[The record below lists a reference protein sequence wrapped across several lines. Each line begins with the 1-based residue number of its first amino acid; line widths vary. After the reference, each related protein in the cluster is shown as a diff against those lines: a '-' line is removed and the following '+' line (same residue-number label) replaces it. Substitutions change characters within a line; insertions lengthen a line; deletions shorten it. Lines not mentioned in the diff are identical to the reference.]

1 MTATLFF
8 VTNIVVLYDTYN
20 REPQKWFCVIIQ
32 ISRISKSGVFKGGIP
47 PSGLSPL
54 ALYADYPFIIRS
66 YAIYKRQGKAPDGH
80 TRKGRQLG
88 ATYTKESTEFLLW
101 APAATYVKVNIYAT
115 GDDNDSNARDI
126 GTYALE
132 KMLVNGEWNGLWII
146 TLVSDWGGLYYDY
159 TITTTDVTH
168 IGSDRTTKYKIQ
180 DPYSVAVSKDGKR
193 SYITDTS
200 SVSPEGWVSDRHV
213 YVDSTK
219 ANTVYKISVKDF
231 SSDTASGMTAGGK
244 YSAFTEKGAK
254 VNSAGELVSGIDYLK
269 ELGVTTVQLAPFADF
284 DGDSEYEIL
293 NYNVPEASYA
303 SNPSDSKTVIKECK
317 EMIQALHSAGFSVV
331 MEMPYTHASEE
342 NPLEKSVPRFYYRL
356 NTDGTRYTTNT
367 GYDNELATER
377 KMYRSYMV
385 NSMKYWAEEYHVDGF
400 SLDLIDCVN
409 VKYKGSSHVYK
420 WLDEIKTS
428 LAKEDANLVIWGD
441 NYTKEERQSKT
452 SLYDEIIGSTGG
464 TYGERNEK
472 AVKIYKQKAAMKYAK
487 PGTLFMDGGEEMCNS
502 VEGRTLADS
511 SYVEWKDSAE
521 YADVVSYYRGLMEI
535 RKAFSPL
542 AKSQTIKNSEAYV
555 LAGTKDD
562 EWNTMAVLNNES
574 DVSKEITIPVQGRAA
589 TDWVV
594 IANGESAGV
603 VSLGEVAGS
612 VITVPAYTTM
622 ILVDKESF
630 DDVAVTSSK
639 GKVIVNYVIKD
650 SDQKLRESITLQ
662 GTSGTNYAVPDIKIP
677 SGYTFLSKTGDE
689 KGVYTSETQT
699 VTYYYNAINPDTVVN
714 GIKNNGVYCE
724 KAQFKVTSSDYTQVM
739 AGNKTL
745 TPDADGIYTVSAA
758 DGTQTITLTD
768 NEGYS
773 IYLSVTVNA
782 NHTMDN
788 TDCTKESICSVC
800 GKIFLAQA
808 NHKFSDTWTK
818 DDTYHWKVCEND
830 GCTVTTTKTKHSGTD
845 DGDCTTPVICECG
858 EIVTAAKS
866 EHIYGEWKSNG
877 NGTHTHKCT
886 TAGCTIEE
894 TESCVGGAATCK
906 KRAVCT
912 ECNAEYGTLN
922 PANHSGNQVWVQTE
936 KAHQKKYDCCGA
948 EVTNIEDH
956 IWDNGHCT
964 VCGYDCIHKGGEA
977 TCTQKAVCDTC
988 HSEYGEINADNH
1000 TGTETWTQTA
1010 TIHEKRYDCCG
1021 KVTIEQENHKW
1032 KDGACET
1039 CGYVCVHSG
1048 GEATCTKGAVCET
1061 CGKEYTDKDMAN
1073 HSGKLVWVQTEK
1085 THQKKYDCCGAE
1097 VTNIEDH
1104 IWDNGHCT
1112 VCGYDCIH
1120 KGGEATCT
1128 QKAVCDTCHSEY
1140 GEINADN
1147 HTGTEKWTQTAT
1159 THEKKYDCC
1168 GKVTIAQENH
1178 NWKDGAC
1185 ETCGYV
1191 CVHSGGEATCTKGAV
1206 CETCGKEY
1214 TDKDMANHSGKLV
1227 WVQTEKTH
1235 KQAYDCCDKE
1245 VSTSEAHGWKNGVC
1259 TVCDYQC
1266 KHAGGSATCVKKA
1279 VCTICSEEYGTYNM
1293 SMHEGLQSVAAKAAT
1308 RTDEGNIE
1316 YWYCKDCDR
1325 YYIRQD
1331 GLVEIEK
1338 SQTVVAKITD
1348 TTSLA
1353 DTCKDDNTETVK
1365 EQAPDTG
1372 DNKHVFVWLLMFVI
1386 GGAAAGLTVKGKKPE
1401 N

>member
-1 MTATLFF
+1 MKYLNLKKITA
-8 VTNIVVLYDTYN
+8 VVLSIGMVFSSSAVTGFAADNSKKIATIPSSYINKVAEDIDNKYFYDGTYVDD
-20 REPQKWFCVIIQ
+20 W
-32 ISRISKSGVFKGGIP
+32 
-47 PSGLSPL
+47 
-54 ALYADYPFIIRS
+54 
-66 YAIYKRQGKAPDGH
+66 GH

-126 GTYALE
+126 GSYPLE

-146 TLVSDWGGLYYDY
+146 TLLGDWGGLYYDY
-159 TITTTDVTH
+159 TITTTDITH

-200 SVSPEGWVSDRHV
+200 SVSPEGWDSDRHV

-441 NYTKEERQSKT
+441 NYTKEERQNKT
-452 SLYDEIIGSTGG
+452 SSYDEIIGSTGG

-555 LAGTKDD
+555 LTGTKDG

-630 DDVAVTSSK
+630 DDVAVTSGK

-650 SDQKLRESITLQ
+650 SEQKLRESITLQ
-662 GTSGTNYAVPDIKIP
+662 GTSGTNYAVPENIKIP

-699 VTYYYNAINPDTVVN
+699 VTYYYNAINPDTVVD

-745 TPDADGIYTVSAA
+745 TPDADGIYTLSAA

-782 NHTMDN
+782 NHTIDN
-788 TDCTKESICSVC
+788 SDCTKESICSVC

-886 TAGCTIEE
+886 TAGCTIE
-894 TESCVGGAATCK
+894 SCVGGAATCK

-912 ECNAEYGTLN
+912 DCNAEYGTLN
-922 PANHSGNQVWVQTE
+922 PANHSGNQ
-936 KAHQKKYDCCGA
+936 
-948 EVTNIEDH
+948 
-956 IWDNGHCT
+956 
-964 VCGYDCIHKGGEA
+964 
-977 TCTQKAVCDTC
+977 
-988 HSEYGEINADNH
+988 
-1000 TGTETWTQTA
+1000 
-1010 TIHEKRYDCCG
+1010 
-1021 KVTIEQENHKW
+1021 
-1032 KDGACET
+1032 
-1039 CGYVCVHSG
+1039 
-1048 GEATCTKGAVCET
+1048 
-1061 CGKEYTDKDMAN
+1061 
-1073 HSGKLVWVQTEK
+1073 VWVQTEK

-1140 GEINADN
+1140 GEINVDN

-1206 CETCGKEY
+1206 CETCGREY
-1214 TDKDMANHSGKLV
+1214 TDKDMANHSGKVV

-1293 SMHEGLQSVAAKAAT
+1293 SIHEGLKSVAAKAAT

-1325 YYIRQD
+1325 YYIKQD

-1348 TTSLA
+1348 TTSSD
-1353 DTCKDDNTETVK
+1353 DTGKGGKTETVK
-1365 EQAPDTG
+1365 EQTPDTG
-1372 DNKHVFVWLLMFVI
+1372 DNKRVFAWLLMFII
-1386 GGAAAGLTVKGKKPE
+1386 GGAAAGLTIKGKKTE

>member
-1 MTATLFF
+1 MKYLNLKKITA
-8 VTNIVVLYDTYN
+8 VVLSIGMVFSSSAVTGFAADNSKKIATIPNSYINKVAEDIDNKYFYDGTYVDD
-20 REPQKWFCVIIQ
+20 W
-32 ISRISKSGVFKGGIP
+32 
-47 PSGLSPL
+47 
-54 ALYADYPFIIRS
+54 
-66 YAIYKRQGKAPDGH
+66 GH

-101 APAATYVKVNIYAT
+101 APAATYVTVNIYAT

-441 NYTKEERQSKT
+441 NYTKEERQNKT
-452 SLYDEIIGSTGG
+452 SSYDEIIGSTGG

-555 LAGTKDD
+555 LTGTKDD

-677 SGYTFLSKTGDE
+677 SGYNFLSKTGDE

-782 NHTMDN
+782 NHTIDN
-788 TDCTKESICSVC
+788 SDCTKESICSVC

-830 GCTVTTTKTKHSGTD
+830 GCMVTTTKTKHSGTD

-912 ECNAEYGTLN
+912 DCNAEYGTLN
-922 PANHSGNQVWVQTE
+922 PANHSGNQ
-936 KAHQKKYDCCGA
+936 
-948 EVTNIEDH
+948 
-956 IWDNGHCT
+956 
-964 VCGYDCIHKGGEA
+964 
-977 TCTQKAVCDTC
+977 
-988 HSEYGEINADNH
+988 
-1000 TGTETWTQTA
+1000 
-1010 TIHEKRYDCCG
+1010 
-1021 KVTIEQENHKW
+1021 
-1032 KDGACET
+1032 
-1039 CGYVCVHSG
+1039 
-1048 GEATCTKGAVCET
+1048 
-1061 CGKEYTDKDMAN
+1061 
-1073 HSGKLVWVQTEK
+1073 VWVQTEK

-1104 IWDNGHCT
+1104 IWDDGHCT

-1128 QKAVCDTCHSEY
+1128 QKAVCDTCNSEY

-1214 TDKDMANHSGKLV
+1214 TDKDMANHSGKVV

-1293 SMHEGLQSVAAKAAT
+1293 SIHEGLKSVAAKAAT

-1325 YYIRQD
+1325 YYIKQD

-1348 TTSLA
+1348 TTSSD
-1353 DTCKDDNTETVK
+1353 DTGKGGKTETVK
-1365 EQAPDTG
+1365 EQTPDTG
-1372 DNKHVFVWLLMFVI
+1372 DNKRVFAWLLMFII
-1386 GGAAAGLTVKGKKPE
+1386 GGAAAGLTIKGKKTE

>member
-1 MTATLFF
+1 
-8 VTNIVVLYDTYN
+8 
-20 REPQKWFCVIIQ
+20 
-32 ISRISKSGVFKGGIP
+32 
-47 PSGLSPL
+47 
-54 ALYADYPFIIRS
+54 
-66 YAIYKRQGKAPDGH
+66 
-80 TRKGRQLG
+80 
-88 ATYTKESTEFLLW
+88 
-101 APAATYVKVNIYAT
+101 
-115 GDDNDSNARDI
+115 
-126 GTYALE
+126 
-132 KMLVNGEWNGLWII
+132 ML
-146 TLVSDWGGLYYDY
+146 T
-159 TITTTDVTH
+159 
-168 IGSDRTTKYKIQ
+168 
-180 DPYSVAVSKDGKR
+180 
-193 SYITDTS
+193 
-200 SVSPEGWVSDRHV
+200 
-213 YVDSTK
+213 
-219 ANTVYKISVKDF
+219 
-231 SSDTASGMTAGGK
+231 
-244 YSAFTEKGAK
+244 
-254 VNSAGELVSGIDYLK
+254 
-269 ELGVTTVQLAPFADF
+269 
-284 DGDSEYEIL
+284 
-293 NYNVPEASYA
+293 
-303 SNPSDSKTVIKECK
+303 
-317 EMIQALHSAGFSVV
+317 
-331 MEMPYTHASEE
+331 
-342 NPLEKSVPRFYYRL
+342 
-356 NTDGTRYTTNT
+356 
-367 GYDNELATER
+367 
-377 KMYRSYMV
+377 
-385 NSMKYWAEEYHVDGF
+385 
-400 SLDLIDCVN
+400 
-409 VKYKGSSHVYK
+409 
-420 WLDEIKTS
+420 
-428 LAKEDANLVIWGD
+428 
-441 NYTKEERQSKT
+441 
-452 SLYDEIIGSTGG
+452 
-464 TYGERNEK
+464 
-472 AVKIYKQKAAMKYAK
+472 
-487 PGTLFMDGGEEMCNS
+487 
-502 VEGRTLADS
+502 
-511 SYVEWKDSAE
+511 
-521 YADVVSYYRGLMEI
+521 
-535 RKAFSPL
+535 
-542 AKSQTIKNSEAYV
+542 
-555 LAGTKDD
+555 GTKDD

-630 DDVAVTSSK
+630 DDVAVTSGK

-677 SGYTFLSKTGDE
+677 SGYNFLSKTGDE

-699 VTYYYNAINPDTVVN
+699 VTYYYNAINPNTVVD

-745 TPDADGIYTVSAA
+745 TPDVDGIYTVSAA

-788 TDCTKESICSVC
+788 SDCTKESICSVC

-858 EIVTAAKS
+858 EIVTAAKA

-894 TESCVGGAATCK
+894 TESCVGGTATCK

-912 ECNAEYGTLN
+912 DCNAEYGTLN
-922 PANHSGNQVWVQTE
+922 PANHSGNQ
-936 KAHQKKYDCCGA
+936 
-948 EVTNIEDH
+948 
-956 IWDNGHCT
+956 
-964 VCGYDCIHKGGEA
+964 
-977 TCTQKAVCDTC
+977 
-988 HSEYGEINADNH
+988 
-1000 TGTETWTQTA
+1000 
-1010 TIHEKRYDCCG
+1010 
-1021 KVTIEQENHKW
+1021 
-1032 KDGACET
+1032 
-1039 CGYVCVHSG
+1039 
-1048 GEATCTKGAVCET
+1048 
-1061 CGKEYTDKDMAN
+1061 
-1073 HSGKLVWVQTEK
+1073 VWVQTEK

-1120 KGGEATCT
+1120 KGGKATCT
-1128 QKAVCDTCHSEY
+1128 QKAVCDTCHSKY

-1178 NWKDGAC
+1178 KWKDGAC
-1185 ETCGYV
+1185 EICGYV

-1206 CETCGKEY
+1206 CKTCGREY
-1214 TDKDMANHSGKLV
+1214 TDKDMANHSGKVV

-1245 VSTSEAHGWKNGVC
+1245 VSSSEAHGWKNGVC

-1293 SMHEGLQSVAAKAAT
+1293 SIHEGLKSVAAKAAT

-1325 YYIRQD
+1325 YYIKQD

-1348 TTSLA
+1348 TTSSD
-1353 DTCKDDNTETVK
+1353 DTGKGGKTETVK
-1365 EQAPDTG
+1365 EQTPDTG
-1372 DNKHVFVWLLMFVI
+1372 DNKRVFAWLLMFII
-1386 GGAAAGLTVKGKKPE
+1386 GGAAAGLTIKGKKTE

>member
-1 MTATLFF
+1 
-8 VTNIVVLYDTYN
+8 
-20 REPQKWFCVIIQ
+20 
-32 ISRISKSGVFKGGIP
+32 
-47 PSGLSPL
+47 
-54 ALYADYPFIIRS
+54 
-66 YAIYKRQGKAPDGH
+66 
-80 TRKGRQLG
+80 
-88 ATYTKESTEFLLW
+88 
-101 APAATYVKVNIYAT
+101 
-115 GDDNDSNARDI
+115 
-126 GTYALE
+126 
-132 KMLVNGEWNGLWII
+132 
-146 TLVSDWGGLYYDY
+146 
-159 TITTTDVTH
+159 
-168 IGSDRTTKYKIQ
+168 
-180 DPYSVAVSKDGKR
+180 
-193 SYITDTS
+193 
-200 SVSPEGWVSDRHV
+200 
-213 YVDSTK
+213 
-219 ANTVYKISVKDF
+219 
-231 SSDTASGMTAGGK
+231 
-244 YSAFTEKGAK
+244 
-254 VNSAGELVSGIDYLK
+254 
-269 ELGVTTVQLAPFADF
+269 
-284 DGDSEYEIL
+284 
-293 NYNVPEASYA
+293 
-303 SNPSDSKTVIKECK
+303 
-317 EMIQALHSAGFSVV
+317 
-331 MEMPYTHASEE
+331 
-342 NPLEKSVPRFYYRL
+342 
-356 NTDGTRYTTNT
+356 
-367 GYDNELATER
+367 
-377 KMYRSYMV
+377 
-385 NSMKYWAEEYHVDGF
+385 
-400 SLDLIDCVN
+400 
-409 VKYKGSSHVYK
+409 
-420 WLDEIKTS
+420 
-428 LAKEDANLVIWGD
+428 
-441 NYTKEERQSKT
+441 
-452 SLYDEIIGSTGG
+452 
-464 TYGERNEK
+464 
-472 AVKIYKQKAAMKYAK
+472 
-487 PGTLFMDGGEEMCNS
+487 
-502 VEGRTLADS
+502 
-511 SYVEWKDSAE
+511 
-521 YADVVSYYRGLMEI
+521 
-535 RKAFSPL
+535 
-542 AKSQTIKNSEAYV
+542 
-555 LAGTKDD
+555 
-562 EWNTMAVLNNES
+562 
-574 DVSKEITIPVQGRAA
+574 
-589 TDWVV
+589 
-594 IANGESAGV
+594 
-603 VSLGEVAGS
+603 
-612 VITVPAYTTM
+612 M

-630 DDVAVTSSK
+630 DDVAVTSGK

-650 SDQKLRESITLQ
+650 SEQKLRESITLQ
-662 GTSGTNYAVPDIKIP
+662 GTSGTNYAVPENIKIP

-699 VTYYYNAINPDTVVN
+699 VTYYYNAINPDTVVD

-745 TPDADGIYTVSAA
+745 TPDVDGIYTVSAA

-788 TDCTKESICSVC
+788 SDCTKESICSVC

-830 GCTVTTTKTKHSGTD
+830 GCMVTTTKTKHSGTD

-912 ECNAEYGTLN
+912 DCNAEYGTLN
-922 PANHSGNQVWVQTE
+922 PANHSGNQ
-936 KAHQKKYDCCGA
+936 
-948 EVTNIEDH
+948 
-956 IWDNGHCT
+956 
-964 VCGYDCIHKGGEA
+964 
-977 TCTQKAVCDTC
+977 
-988 HSEYGEINADNH
+988 
-1000 TGTETWTQTA
+1000 
-1010 TIHEKRYDCCG
+1010 
-1021 KVTIEQENHKW
+1021 
-1032 KDGACET
+1032 
-1039 CGYVCVHSG
+1039 
-1048 GEATCTKGAVCET
+1048 
-1061 CGKEYTDKDMAN
+1061 
-1073 HSGKLVWVQTEK
+1073 VWVQTEK

-1128 QKAVCDTCHSEY
+1128 QKAVCDTCNSEY

-1147 HTGTEKWTQTAT
+1147 HTGTEKWAQTAT

-1206 CETCGKEY
+1206 CETCGREY
-1214 TDKDMANHSGKLV
+1214 TDKDMANHSGKVV

-1293 SMHEGLQSVAAKAAT
+1293 SIHEGLKSVAAKAAT

-1325 YYIRQD
+1325 YYIKQD

-1348 TTSLA
+1348 TTSSD
-1353 DTCKDDNTETVK
+1353 DTGKGGKTETVK
-1365 EQAPDTG
+1365 EQTPDTG
-1372 DNKHVFVWLLMFVI
+1372 DNKRVFAWLLMFII
-1386 GGAAAGLTVKGKKPE
+1386 GGAAAGLTIKGKKTE

>member
-1 MTATLFF
+1 MKYLNLKKITA
-8 VTNIVVLYDTYN
+8 VVLSIGMVFSSSAVTGFAADNSKKIATIPSSYINKVAEDIDNKYFYDGTYVDD
-20 REPQKWFCVIIQ
+20 W
-32 ISRISKSGVFKGGIP
+32 
-47 PSGLSPL
+47 
-54 ALYADYPFIIRS
+54 
-66 YAIYKRQGKAPDGH
+66 GH

-441 NYTKEERQSKT
+441 NYTKEERQNKT
-452 SLYDEIIGSTGG
+452 SSYDEIIGSTGG

-912 ECNAEYGTLN
+912 ECNAEYSTLN

-936 KAHQKKYDCCGA
+936 KA
-948 EVTNIEDH
+948 
-956 IWDNGHCT
+956 
-964 VCGYDCIHKGGEA
+964 
-977 TCTQKAVCDTC
+977 
-988 HSEYGEINADNH
+988 
-1000 TGTETWTQTA
+1000 
-1010 TIHEKRYDCCG
+1010 
-1021 KVTIEQENHKW
+1021 
-1032 KDGACET
+1032 
-1039 CGYVCVHSG
+1039 
-1048 GEATCTKGAVCET
+1048 
-1061 CGKEYTDKDMAN
+1061 
-1073 HSGKLVWVQTEK
+1073 
-1085 THQKKYDCCGAE
+1085 HQKKYDCCGAE

>member
-1 MTATLFF
+1 MKYLNLKKITA
-8 VTNIVVLYDTYN
+8 VVLSIGMVFSSSAVTGFAADNSKKIATIPSSYINKVAEDIDNKYFYDGTYVDD
-20 REPQKWFCVIIQ
+20 W
-32 ISRISKSGVFKGGIP
+32 
-47 PSGLSPL
+47 
-54 ALYADYPFIIRS
+54 
-66 YAIYKRQGKAPDGH
+66 GH

-441 NYTKEERQSKT
+441 NYTKEERQNKT
-452 SLYDEIIGSTGG
+452 SSYDEIIGSTGG

-1120 KGGEATCT
+1120 KGGKATCT

>member
-1 MTATLFF
+1 MKYLNLKKITA
-8 VTNIVVLYDTYN
+8 VVLSIGMVFSSSAVTGFAADNSKKIATIPNSYINKVADDIDDKYFYDGTYVDD
-20 REPQKWFCVIIQ
+20 W
-32 ISRISKSGVFKGGIP
+32 
-47 PSGLSPL
+47 
-54 ALYADYPFIIRS
+54 
-66 YAIYKRQGKAPDGH
+66 GH

-88 ATYTKESTEFLLW
+88 ATYTKQSTEFLLW

-126 GTYALE
+126 GSYPLE

-200 SVSPEGWVSDRHV
+200 SVSPEGWDRDRHV

-441 NYTKEERQSKT
+441 NYTKEERQNKT
-452 SLYDEIIGSTGG
+452 SSYDEIIGSTGG

-555 LAGTKDD
+555 LTGTKDD

-630 DDVAVTSSK
+630 DDVAVTSGK

-677 SGYTFLSKTGDE
+677 SGYNFLSKTGDE

-699 VTYYYNAINPDTVVN
+699 VTYYYNAINPNTVVD

-745 TPDADGIYTVSAA
+745 TPDVDGIYTVSAA

-788 TDCTKESICSVC
+788 SDCTKESICSVC

-858 EIVTAAKS
+858 EIVTAAKA

-894 TESCVGGAATCK
+894 TESCVGGTATCK

-912 ECNAEYGTLN
+912 DCNAEYGTLN
-922 PANHSGNQVWVQTE
+922 PANHSGNQ
-936 KAHQKKYDCCGA
+936 
-948 EVTNIEDH
+948 
-956 IWDNGHCT
+956 
-964 VCGYDCIHKGGEA
+964 
-977 TCTQKAVCDTC
+977 
-988 HSEYGEINADNH
+988 
-1000 TGTETWTQTA
+1000 
-1010 TIHEKRYDCCG
+1010 
-1021 KVTIEQENHKW
+1021 
-1032 KDGACET
+1032 
-1039 CGYVCVHSG
+1039 
-1048 GEATCTKGAVCET
+1048 
-1061 CGKEYTDKDMAN
+1061 
-1073 HSGKLVWVQTEK
+1073 VWVQTEK

-1120 KGGEATCT
+1120 KGGKATCT
-1128 QKAVCDTCHSEY
+1128 QKAVCDTCHSKY

-1178 NWKDGAC
+1178 KWKDGAC
-1185 ETCGYV
+1185 EICGYV

-1206 CETCGKEY
+1206 CKTCGREY
-1214 TDKDMANHSGKLV
+1214 TDKDMANHSGKVV

-1245 VSTSEAHGWKNGVC
+1245 VSSSEAHGWKNGVC

-1293 SMHEGLQSVAAKAAT
+1293 SIHEGLKSVAAKAAT

-1325 YYIRQD
+1325 YYIKQD

-1348 TTSLA
+1348 TTSSD
-1353 DTCKDDNTETVK
+1353 DTGKGGKTETVK
-1365 EQAPDTG
+1365 EQTPDTG
-1372 DNKHVFVWLLMFVI
+1372 DNKRVFAWLLMFII
-1386 GGAAAGLTVKGKKPE
+1386 GGAAAGLTIKGKKTE

>member
-1 MTATLFF
+1 
-8 VTNIVVLYDTYN
+8 
-20 REPQKWFCVIIQ
+20 
-32 ISRISKSGVFKGGIP
+32 
-47 PSGLSPL
+47 
-54 ALYADYPFIIRS
+54 
-66 YAIYKRQGKAPDGH
+66 
-80 TRKGRQLG
+80 
-88 ATYTKESTEFLLW
+88 
-101 APAATYVKVNIYAT
+101 
-115 GDDNDSNARDI
+115 
-126 GTYALE
+126 
-132 KMLVNGEWNGLWII
+132 
-146 TLVSDWGGLYYDY
+146 
-159 TITTTDVTH
+159 
-168 IGSDRTTKYKIQ
+168 
-180 DPYSVAVSKDGKR
+180 
-193 SYITDTS
+193 
-200 SVSPEGWVSDRHV
+200 
-213 YVDSTK
+213 
-219 ANTVYKISVKDF
+219 
-231 SSDTASGMTAGGK
+231 
-244 YSAFTEKGAK
+244 
-254 VNSAGELVSGIDYLK
+254 
-269 ELGVTTVQLAPFADF
+269 
-284 DGDSEYEIL
+284 
-293 NYNVPEASYA
+293 
-303 SNPSDSKTVIKECK
+303 
-317 EMIQALHSAGFSVV
+317 
-331 MEMPYTHASEE
+331 
-342 NPLEKSVPRFYYRL
+342 
-356 NTDGTRYTTNT
+356 
-367 GYDNELATER
+367 
-377 KMYRSYMV
+377 
-385 NSMKYWAEEYHVDGF
+385 
-400 SLDLIDCVN
+400 
-409 VKYKGSSHVYK
+409 
-420 WLDEIKTS
+420 
-428 LAKEDANLVIWGD
+428 
-441 NYTKEERQSKT
+441 
-452 SLYDEIIGSTGG
+452 
-464 TYGERNEK
+464 
-472 AVKIYKQKAAMKYAK
+472 
-487 PGTLFMDGGEEMCNS
+487 
-502 VEGRTLADS
+502 
-511 SYVEWKDSAE
+511 
-521 YADVVSYYRGLMEI
+521 
-535 RKAFSPL
+535 
-542 AKSQTIKNSEAYV
+542 
-555 LAGTKDD
+555 
-562 EWNTMAVLNNES
+562 
-574 DVSKEITIPVQGRAA
+574 
-589 TDWVV
+589 
-594 IANGESAGV
+594 
-603 VSLGEVAGS
+603 
-612 VITVPAYTTM
+612 M

-630 DDVAVTSSK
+630 DDVAVTSGK

-650 SDQKLRESITLQ
+650 SEQKLRESITLQ
-662 GTSGTNYAVPDIKIP
+662 GTSGTNYAVPENIKIP

-699 VTYYYNAINPDTVVN
+699 VTYYYNAINPNTVVD

-745 TPDADGIYTVSAA
+745 TPDVDGIYTVSAA

-782 NHTMDN
+782 NHTIDN
-788 TDCTKESICSVC
+788 SDCTKESICSVC

-858 EIVTAAKS
+858 EIVTAAKA
-866 EHIYGEWKSNG
+866 EHTYGEWKSND

-912 ECNAEYGTLN
+912 DCNAEYGTLN
-922 PANHSGNQVWVQTE
+922 PANHSG
-936 KAHQKKYDCCGA
+936 
-948 EVTNIEDH
+948 
-956 IWDNGHCT
+956 
-964 VCGYDCIHKGGEA
+964 
-977 TCTQKAVCDTC
+977 
-988 HSEYGEINADNH
+988 
-1000 TGTETWTQTA
+1000 
-1010 TIHEKRYDCCG
+1010 
-1021 KVTIEQENHKW
+1021 EQ
-1032 KDGACET
+1032 
-1039 CGYVCVHSG
+1039 
-1048 GEATCTKGAVCET
+1048 
-1061 CGKEYTDKDMAN
+1061 
-1073 HSGKLVWVQTEK
+1073 VWVQTEK

-1097 VTNIEDH
+1097 VTNIADH
-1104 IWDNGHCT
+1104 IWENGHCT

-1120 KGGEATCT
+1120 TGGKATCT
-1128 QKAVCDTCHSEY
+1128 QKAVCNICHSEY

-1147 HTGTEKWTQTAT
+1147 HSGVEKWIQTAT

-1206 CETCGKEY
+1206 CKTCGKEY
-1214 TDKDMANHSGKLV
+1214 TDKDMANHSGKVV

-1293 SMHEGLQSVAAKAAT
+1293 SIHEGLKSVAAKAAT

-1325 YYIRQD
+1325 YYIKQD

-1348 TTSLA
+1348 TTSLT

-1372 DNKHVFVWLLMFVI
+1372 DNKHVFVWLLMLVI
-1386 GGAAAGLTVKGKKPE
+1386 GGAAAGLTVKGKKIE

>member
-1 MTATLFF
+1 MKYLNLKKITA
-8 VTNIVVLYDTYN
+8 VVLSIGMVFSSSAVTGFAADNSKKIATIPNSYINKVAEDIDNKYFYDGTYVDD
-20 REPQKWFCVIIQ
+20 W
-32 ISRISKSGVFKGGIP
+32 
-47 PSGLSPL
+47 
-54 ALYADYPFIIRS
+54 
-66 YAIYKRQGKAPDGH
+66 GH

-101 APAATYVKVNIYAT
+101 APAATYVTVNIYAT

-441 NYTKEERQSKT
+441 NYTKEERQNKT
-452 SLYDEIIGSTGG
+452 SSYDEIIGSTGG

-555 LAGTKDD
+555 LTGTKDD

-677 SGYTFLSKTGDE
+677 SGYNFLSKTGDE

-788 TDCTKESICSVC
+788 SDCTKESICSVC

-858 EIVTAAKS
+858 EIVTAAKA

-886 TAGCTIEE
+886 TEGCTIEE

-912 ECNAEYGTLN
+912 DCNAEYGTLN
-922 PANHSGNQVWVQTE
+922 SANHSGNQ
-936 KAHQKKYDCCGA
+936 
-948 EVTNIEDH
+948 
-956 IWDNGHCT
+956 
-964 VCGYDCIHKGGEA
+964 
-977 TCTQKAVCDTC
+977 
-988 HSEYGEINADNH
+988 
-1000 TGTETWTQTA
+1000 
-1010 TIHEKRYDCCG
+1010 
-1021 KVTIEQENHKW
+1021 
-1032 KDGACET
+1032 
-1039 CGYVCVHSG
+1039 
-1048 GEATCTKGAVCET
+1048 
-1061 CGKEYTDKDMAN
+1061 
-1073 HSGKLVWVQTEK
+1073 VWVQTEK

-1214 TDKDMANHSGKLV
+1214 TDKDMANHSGKVV

-1245 VSTSEAHGWKNGVC
+1245 VSSSEAHGWKNGVC

-1293 SMHEGLQSVAAKAAT
+1293 SIHEGLKSVAAKAAT

-1325 YYIRQD
+1325 YYIKQD

-1348 TTSLA
+1348 TTSSD
-1353 DTCKDDNTETVK
+1353 DTGKGGKTETVK
-1365 EQAPDTG
+1365 EQTPDTG
-1372 DNKHVFVWLLMFVI
+1372 DNKRVFAWLLMFII
-1386 GGAAAGLTVKGKKPE
+1386 GGAAAGLTIKGKKTE

>member
-1 MTATLFF
+1 MKYLNLKKITA
-8 VTNIVVLYDTYN
+8 VVLSIGMVFSSSAVTGFAADNSKKIATIPNSYINKVAEDIDNKYFYDGTYVDD
-20 REPQKWFCVIIQ
+20 W
-32 ISRISKSGVFKGGIP
+32 
-47 PSGLSPL
+47 
-54 ALYADYPFIIRS
+54 
-66 YAIYKRQGKAPDGH
+66 GH

-101 APAATYVKVNIYAT
+101 APAATYVTVNIYAT

-441 NYTKEERQSKT
+441 NYTKEERQNKT
-452 SLYDEIIGSTGG
+452 SSYDEIIGSTGG

-555 LAGTKDD
+555 LTGTKDD

-677 SGYTFLSKTGDE
+677 SGYNFLSKTGDE

-788 TDCTKESICSVC
+788 SDCTKESICSVC

-858 EIVTAAKS
+858 EIVTAAKA

-886 TAGCTIEE
+886 TEGCTIEE

-912 ECNAEYGTLN
+912 DCNAEYGTLN
-922 PANHSGNQVWVQTE
+922 SANHSGNQ
-936 KAHQKKYDCCGA
+936 
-948 EVTNIEDH
+948 
-956 IWDNGHCT
+956 
-964 VCGYDCIHKGGEA
+964 
-977 TCTQKAVCDTC
+977 
-988 HSEYGEINADNH
+988 
-1000 TGTETWTQTA
+1000 
-1010 TIHEKRYDCCG
+1010 
-1021 KVTIEQENHKW
+1021 
-1032 KDGACET
+1032 
-1039 CGYVCVHSG
+1039 
-1048 GEATCTKGAVCET
+1048 
-1061 CGKEYTDKDMAN
+1061 
-1073 HSGKLVWVQTEK
+1073 VWVQTEK

-1206 CETCGKEY
+1206 CETCGREY
-1214 TDKDMANHSGKLV
+1214 IDKDMANHSGKVV

-1293 SMHEGLQSVAAKAAT
+1293 SIHEGLKSVAAKAAT

-1325 YYIRQD
+1325 YYIKQD

-1348 TTSLA
+1348 TTSSD
-1353 DTCKDDNTETVK
+1353 DTGKGGKTETVK
-1365 EQAPDTG
+1365 EQTPDTG
-1372 DNKHVFVWLLMFVI
+1372 DNKRVFAWLLMFII
-1386 GGAAAGLTVKGKKPE
+1386 GGAVAGLTIKGKKTE

>member
-1 MTATLFF
+1 MLELKNISFLAENDEGKKEIIHNVSLRLDERFVALTGPNGGGKSTLAKIIAGIYTPTDGQIIFDGVDITDKNITERAKMGISFGFQQPVRFKGITVRDLINLATGKKLS
-8 VTNIVVLYDTYN
+8 VAQICDYLSDVGLCAREYIN
-20 REPQKWFCVIIQ
+20 REVNASLSGGELKRIEIAMVMARGTKLTIFDEPEAGIDLWSFSNL
-32 ISRISKSGVFKGGIP
+32 ISVFEKMYEKKGGTI
-47 PSGLSPL
+47 L
-54 ALYADYPFIIRS
+54 IISHQER
-66 YAIYKRQGKAPDGH
+66 
-80 TRKGRQLG
+80 
-88 ATYTKESTEFLLW
+88 
-101 APAATYVKVNIYAT
+101 
-115 GDDNDSNARDI
+115 
-126 GTYALE
+126 
-132 KMLVNGEWNGLWII
+132 
-146 TLVSDWGGLYYDY
+146 
-159 TITTTDVTH
+159 
-168 IGSDRTTKYKIQ
+168 
-180 DPYSVAVSKDGKR
+180 
-193 SYITDTS
+193 
-200 SVSPEGWVSDRHV
+200 
-213 YVDSTK
+213 
-219 ANTVYKISVKDF
+219 
-231 SSDTASGMTAGGK
+231 
-244 YSAFTEKGAK
+244 
-254 VNSAGELVSGIDYLK
+254 
-269 ELGVTTVQLAPFADF
+269 
-284 DGDSEYEIL
+284 IL
-293 NYNVPEASYA
+293 NIA
-303 SNPSDSKTVIKECK
+303 D
-317 EMIQALHSAGFSVV
+317 
-331 MEMPYTHASEE
+331 
-342 NPLEKSVPRFYYRL
+342 R
-356 NTDGTRYTTNT
+356 
-367 GYDNELATER
+367 
-377 KMYRSYMV
+377 
-385 NSMKYWAEEYHVDGF
+385 
-400 SLDLIDCVN
+400 
-409 VKYKGSSHVYK
+409 
-420 WLDEIKTS
+420 
-428 LAKEDANLVIWGD
+428 
-441 NYTKEERQSKT
+441 
-452 SLYDEIIGSTGG
+452 II
-464 TYGERNEK
+464 
-472 AVKIYKQKAAMKYAK
+472 
-487 PGTLFMDGGEEMCNS
+487 
-502 VEGRTLADS
+502 
-511 SYVEWKDSAE
+511 
-521 YADVVSYYRGLMEI
+521 
-535 RKAFSPL
+535 
-542 AKSQTIKNSEAYV
+542 
-555 LAGTKDD
+555 
-562 EWNTMAVLNNES
+562 
-574 DVSKEITIPVQGRAA
+574 
-589 TDWVV
+589 V

-630 DDVAVTSSK
+630 DDVAVTSGK

-650 SDQKLRESITLQ
+650 SEQKLRESITLQ
-662 GTSGTNYAVPDIKIP
+662 GTSGTNYAVPENIKIP

-699 VTYYYNAINPDTVVN
+699 VTYYYNAINPDTVVD

-758 DGTQTITLTD
+758 DGTQIITLTD

-782 NHTMDN
+782 NHTIDN
-788 TDCTKESICSVC
+788 SDCTKESICSVC

-922 PANHSGNQVWVQTE
+922 PANHSG
-936 KAHQKKYDCCGA
+936 
-948 EVTNIEDH
+948 
-956 IWDNGHCT
+956 
-964 VCGYDCIHKGGEA
+964 
-977 TCTQKAVCDTC
+977 
-988 HSEYGEINADNH
+988 
-1000 TGTETWTQTA
+1000 
-1010 TIHEKRYDCCG
+1010 
-1021 KVTIEQENHKW
+1021 EQ
-1032 KDGACET
+1032 
-1039 CGYVCVHSG
+1039 
-1048 GEATCTKGAVCET
+1048 
-1061 CGKEYTDKDMAN
+1061 
-1073 HSGKLVWVQTEK
+1073 VWVQTEK

-1097 VTNIEDH
+1097 VTNIADH
-1104 IWDNGHCT
+1104 IWENGHCT

-1120 KGGEATCT
+1120 TGGKATCT
-1128 QKAVCDTCHSEY
+1128 QKAVCNICHSEY

-1168 GKVTIAQENH
+1168 GKVTIEQENH
-1178 NWKDGAC
+1178 KWKDGVC

-1279 VCTICSEEYGTYNM
+1279 VCTICGEEYGTYNM
-1293 SMHEGLQSVAAKAAT
+1293 SMHEDLQSVAAKAAT

>member
-1 MTATLFF
+1 MKYLNLKKITA
-8 VTNIVVLYDTYN
+8 VVLSIGMVFSSSAVTGFAADNSKKIATIPNSYINKVAEDIDNKYFYDGTYVDD
-20 REPQKWFCVIIQ
+20 W
-32 ISRISKSGVFKGGIP
+32 
-47 PSGLSPL
+47 
-54 ALYADYPFIIRS
+54 
-66 YAIYKRQGKAPDGH
+66 GH

-101 APAATYVKVNIYAT
+101 APAATYVTVNIYAT

-441 NYTKEERQSKT
+441 NYTKEERQNKT
-452 SLYDEIIGSTGG
+452 SSYDEIIGSTGG

-555 LAGTKDD
+555 LTGTKDD

-677 SGYTFLSKTGDE
+677 SGYNFLSKTGDE

-782 NHTMDN
+782 NHTIDN
-788 TDCTKESICSVC
+788 SDCTKESICSVC

-830 GCTVTTTKTKHSGTD
+830 GCMVTTTKTKHSGTD

-912 ECNAEYGTLN
+912 DCNAEYGTLN
-922 PANHSGNQVWVQTE
+922 PANHSGNQ
-936 KAHQKKYDCCGA
+936 
-948 EVTNIEDH
+948 
-956 IWDNGHCT
+956 
-964 VCGYDCIHKGGEA
+964 
-977 TCTQKAVCDTC
+977 
-988 HSEYGEINADNH
+988 
-1000 TGTETWTQTA
+1000 
-1010 TIHEKRYDCCG
+1010 
-1021 KVTIEQENHKW
+1021 
-1032 KDGACET
+1032 
-1039 CGYVCVHSG
+1039 
-1048 GEATCTKGAVCET
+1048 
-1061 CGKEYTDKDMAN
+1061 
-1073 HSGKLVWVQTEK
+1073 VWVQTEK

-1128 QKAVCDTCHSEY
+1128 QKAVCDTCNSEY

-1191 CVHSGGEATCTKGAV
+1191 CVHSGGEAICTKGAV

-1214 TDKDMANHSGKLV
+1214 TDKDMANHSGKVV

-1293 SMHEGLQSVAAKAAT
+1293 SIHEGLKSVAAKAAT

-1325 YYIRQD
+1325 YYIKQD

-1348 TTSLA
+1348 TTSSD
-1353 DTCKDDNTETVK
+1353 DTGKGGKTETVK
-1365 EQAPDTG
+1365 EQTPDTG
-1372 DNKHVFVWLLMFVI
+1372 DNKRVFAWLLMFII
-1386 GGAAAGLTVKGKKPE
+1386 GGAAAGLTIKGKKTE

>member
-1 MTATLFF
+1 MKYLNLKKITA
-8 VTNIVVLYDTYN
+8 VVLSIGMVFSSSAVTGFAADNSKKIATIPNSYINKVADDIDDKYFYDGTYVDD
-20 REPQKWFCVIIQ
+20 W
-32 ISRISKSGVFKGGIP
+32 
-47 PSGLSPL
+47 
-54 ALYADYPFIIRS
+54 
-66 YAIYKRQGKAPDGH
+66 GH

-88 ATYTKESTEFLLW
+88 ATYTKQSTEFLLW

-126 GTYALE
+126 GSYPLE

-200 SVSPEGWVSDRHV
+200 SVSPEGWDRDRHV

-441 NYTKEERQSKT
+441 NYTKEERQNKT
-452 SLYDEIIGSTGG
+452 SSYDEIIGSTGG

-502 VEGRTLADS
+502 VEGTTS

-555 LAGTKDD
+555 LAGTKDG

-677 SGYTFLSKTGDE
+677 SGYNFLSKTGDE

-788 TDCTKESICSVC
+788 SDCTKESICSVC

-912 ECNAEYGTLN
+912 DCNAEYGTLN
-922 PANHSGNQVWVQTE
+922 LTNHSGNQ
-936 KAHQKKYDCCGA
+936 
-948 EVTNIEDH
+948 
-956 IWDNGHCT
+956 
-964 VCGYDCIHKGGEA
+964 
-977 TCTQKAVCDTC
+977 
-988 HSEYGEINADNH
+988 
-1000 TGTETWTQTA
+1000 
-1010 TIHEKRYDCCG
+1010 
-1021 KVTIEQENHKW
+1021 
-1032 KDGACET
+1032 
-1039 CGYVCVHSG
+1039 
-1048 GEATCTKGAVCET
+1048 
-1061 CGKEYTDKDMAN
+1061 
-1073 HSGKLVWVQTEK
+1073 
-1085 THQKKYDCCGAE
+1085 
-1097 VTNIEDH
+1097 
-1104 IWDNGHCT
+1104 
-1112 VCGYDCIH
+1112 
-1120 KGGEATCT
+1120 
-1128 QKAVCDTCHSEY
+1128 
-1140 GEINADN
+1140 
-1147 HTGTEKWTQTAT
+1147 
-1159 THEKKYDCC
+1159 
-1168 GKVTIAQENH
+1168 
-1178 NWKDGAC
+1178 
-1185 ETCGYV
+1185 
-1191 CVHSGGEATCTKGAV
+1191 
-1206 CETCGKEY
+1206 
-1214 TDKDMANHSGKLV
+1214 V

-1293 SMHEGLQSVAAKAAT
+1293 SIHEGLKSVAAKAAT

-1325 YYIRQD
+1325 YYIKQD

-1348 TTSLA
+1348 TTSSD
-1353 DTCKDDNTETVK
+1353 DTGKGGKTETVK
-1365 EQAPDTG
+1365 EQTPDTG
-1372 DNKHVFVWLLMFVI
+1372 DNKRVFAWLLMFII
-1386 GGAAAGLTVKGKKPE
+1386 GGAAAGLTIKGKKTE

>member
-1 MTATLFF
+1 MKYLNLKKTTA
-8 VTNIVVLYDTYN
+8 VVLSIGMVFSSSAVTGFAADNSKKIPTIPNSYINKVAEDIDNEYFYDGTYVDD
-20 REPQKWFCVIIQ
+20 W
-32 ISRISKSGVFKGGIP
+32 
-47 PSGLSPL
+47 
-54 ALYADYPFIIRS
+54 
-66 YAIYKRQGKAPDGH
+66 GH

-88 ATYTKESTEFLLW
+88 ATYTKQSTEFLLW

-115 GDDNDSNARDI
+115 GDDNDSNACNI
-126 GTYALE
+126 GAYTLE

-146 TLVSDWGGLYYDY
+146 TLLGDWGGLYYDY
-159 TITTTDVTH
+159 TITTTDITH
-168 IGSDRTTKYKIQ
+168 IGSDRTEKYKIQ

-200 SVSPEGWVSDRHV
+200 SVSPEGWDRDRHV

-342 NPLEKSVPRFYYRL
+342 NPLEKSVPWFYYRL

-367 GYDNELATER
+367 GYDNEFSTER
-377 KMYRSYMV
+377 KMYRNYMV

-409 VKYKGSSHVYK
+409 VKYKGSSYVYK

-441 NYTKEERQSKT
+441 NYTKEERQNKI

-502 VEGRTLADS
+502 VEGTTLADS

-521 YADVVSYYRGLMEI
+521 YADVVSYYRGLMDI

-542 AKSQTIKNSEAYV
+542 AKRQTIKNSEAYV
-555 LAGTKDD
+555 LSGTKDD

-603 VSLGEVAGS
+603 VSLGEVSGS

-622 ILVDKESF
+622 ILVDKESS
-630 DDVAVTSSK
+630 DDVAVTSGK

-650 SDQKLRESITLQ
+650 SEQKLRESITLQ
-662 GTSGTNYAVPDIKIP
+662 GTSGTNYAVPENIKIP

-699 VTYYYNAINPDTVVN
+699 VTYYYNAINPNTVVD

-724 KAQFKVTSSDYTQVM
+724 KAQFKVTSLDYIQVM

-745 TPDADGIYTVSAA
+745 TPDAAGIYTVSAA

-773 IYLSVTVNA
+773 IYLSITVNA

-788 TDCTKESICSVC
+788 SDCTKESICSVC
-800 GKIFLAQA
+800 RKIFLAQT
-808 NHKFSDTWTK
+808 NHNFSDTWTK
-818 DDTYHWKVCEND
+818 DGTYHWKECEND

-858 EIVTAAKS
+858 EIVTAAKA
-866 EHIYGEWKSNG
+866 EHTYGEWKSND

-912 ECNAEYGTLN
+912 DCNAEYGTLN
-922 PANHSGNQVWVQTE
+922 PANHSGEQVWVQTE
-936 KAHQKKYDCCGA
+936 KTHQKKYDCCGA
-948 EVTNIEDH
+948 EVTNIADH
-956 IWDNGHCT
+956 IWENGHCT
-964 VCGYDCIHKGGEA
+964 VCGYDCIHTGGKA
-977 TCTQKAVCDTC
+977 TCTQKAVCNIC

-1000 TGTETWTQTA
+1000 SGVEKWIQTA
-1010 TIHEKRYDCCG
+1010 TTHEKRYDCCG
-1021 KVTIEQENHKW
+1021 KVTLEQENHKW

-1048 GEATCTKGAVCET
+1048 GEATCTKGAVCEI

-1073 HSGKLVWVQTEK
+1073 HSGKQ
-1085 THQKKYDCCGAE
+1085 
-1097 VTNIEDH
+1097 
-1104 IWDNGHCT
+1104 
-1112 VCGYDCIH
+1112 
-1120 KGGEATCT
+1120 
-1128 QKAVCDTCHSEY
+1128 
-1140 GEINADN
+1140 
-1147 HTGTEKWTQTAT
+1147 
-1159 THEKKYDCC
+1159 
-1168 GKVTIAQENH
+1168 
-1178 NWKDGAC
+1178 
-1185 ETCGYV
+1185 
-1191 CVHSGGEATCTKGAV
+1191 
-1206 CETCGKEY
+1206 
-1214 TDKDMANHSGKLV
+1214 V

-1259 TVCDYQC
+1259 TVCGYQC

-1325 YYIRQD
+1325 YYIKQD

-1348 TTSLA
+1348 TTSLT

-1372 DNKHVFVWLLMFVI
+1372 DNKHVFVWLLMLVI

>member
-1 MTATLFF
+1 M
-8 VTNIVVLYDTYN
+8 
-20 REPQKWFCVIIQ
+20 
-32 ISRISKSGVFKGGIP
+32 
-47 PSGLSPL
+47 
-54 ALYADYPFIIRS
+54 
-66 YAIYKRQGKAPDGH
+66 
-80 TRKGRQLG
+80 
-88 ATYTKESTEFLLW
+88 
-101 APAATYVKVNIYAT
+101 
-115 GDDNDSNARDI
+115 
-126 GTYALE
+126 
-132 KMLVNGEWNGLWII
+132 
-146 TLVSDWGGLYYDY
+146 
-159 TITTTDVTH
+159 
-168 IGSDRTTKYKIQ
+168 
-180 DPYSVAVSKDGKR
+180 
-193 SYITDTS
+193 
-200 SVSPEGWVSDRHV
+200 
-213 YVDSTK
+213 
-219 ANTVYKISVKDF
+219 
-231 SSDTASGMTAGGK
+231 
-244 YSAFTEKGAK
+244 
-254 VNSAGELVSGIDYLK
+254 
-269 ELGVTTVQLAPFADF
+269 
-284 DGDSEYEIL
+284 
-293 NYNVPEASYA
+293 
-303 SNPSDSKTVIKECK
+303 
-317 EMIQALHSAGFSVV
+317 
-331 MEMPYTHASEE
+331 
-342 NPLEKSVPRFYYRL
+342 
-356 NTDGTRYTTNT
+356 
-367 GYDNELATER
+367 
-377 KMYRSYMV
+377 
-385 NSMKYWAEEYHVDGF
+385 
-400 SLDLIDCVN
+400 
-409 VKYKGSSHVYK
+409 KYKGYSYVYK

-441 NYTKEERQSKT
+441 NYTKEERQNKT
-452 SLYDEIIGSTGG
+452 SSYDEIIGSTGG

-502 VEGRTLADS
+502 VEGTTLADS

-555 LAGTKDD
+555 LAGTKDG

-630 DDVAVTSSK
+630 DDVAVTSGK

-650 SDQKLRESITLQ
+650 SEQKLRESITLQ
-662 GTSGTNYAVPDIKIP
+662 GTSGTNYAVPENIKIP

-699 VTYYYNAINPDTVVN
+699 VTYYYNAINPDTVVD

-745 TPDADGIYTVSAA
+745 TPDTDGIYTVSAA

-788 TDCTKESICSVC
+788 SDCTKESICSVC

-830 GCTVTTTKTKHSGTD
+830 GCTVTTKTKHNDTD

-912 ECNAEYGTLN
+912 
-922 PANHSGNQVWVQTE
+922 
-936 KAHQKKYDCCGA
+936 
-948 EVTNIEDH
+948 
-956 IWDNGHCT
+956 
-964 VCGYDCIHKGGEA
+964 
-977 TCTQKAVCDTC
+977 
-988 HSEYGEINADNH
+988 
-1000 TGTETWTQTA
+1000 
-1010 TIHEKRYDCCG
+1010 
-1021 KVTIEQENHKW
+1021 
-1032 KDGACET
+1032 
-1039 CGYVCVHSG
+1039 
-1048 GEATCTKGAVCET
+1048 
-1061 CGKEYTDKDMAN
+1061 
-1073 HSGKLVWVQTEK
+1073 
-1085 THQKKYDCCGAE
+1085 
-1097 VTNIEDH
+1097 
-1104 IWDNGHCT
+1104 
-1112 VCGYDCIH
+1112 
-1120 KGGEATCT
+1120 
-1128 QKAVCDTCHSEY
+1128 
-1140 GEINADN
+1140 
-1147 HTGTEKWTQTAT
+1147 
-1159 THEKKYDCC
+1159 
-1168 GKVTIAQENH
+1168 
-1178 NWKDGAC
+1178 
-1185 ETCGYV
+1185 
-1191 CVHSGGEATCTKGAV
+1191 
-1206 CETCGKEY
+1206 
-1214 TDKDMANHSGKLV
+1214 
-1227 WVQTEKTH
+1227 
-1235 KQAYDCCDKE
+1235 
-1245 VSTSEAHGWKNGVC
+1245 
-1259 TVCDYQC
+1259 VCDYQC

-1293 SMHEGLQSVAAKAAT
+1293 SIHEGLKSVAAKAAT

-1325 YYIRQD
+1325 YYIKQD

-1348 TTSLA
+1348 TTSSD
-1353 DTCKDDNTETVK
+1353 DTGKDGKAETIK
-1365 EQAPDTG
+1365 EQTPDTG
-1372 DNKHVFVWLLMFVI
+1372 DNKRVFAWLLMFII
-1386 GGAAAGLTVKGKKPE
+1386 GGAAAGLTIKGKKTE

>member
-1 MTATLFF
+1 
-8 VTNIVVLYDTYN
+8 
-20 REPQKWFCVIIQ
+20 
-32 ISRISKSGVFKGGIP
+32 
-47 PSGLSPL
+47 
-54 ALYADYPFIIRS
+54 
-66 YAIYKRQGKAPDGH
+66 
-80 TRKGRQLG
+80 
-88 ATYTKESTEFLLW
+88 
-101 APAATYVKVNIYAT
+101 
-115 GDDNDSNARDI
+115 
-126 GTYALE
+126 
-132 KMLVNGEWNGLWII
+132 
-146 TLVSDWGGLYYDY
+146 
-159 TITTTDVTH
+159 
-168 IGSDRTTKYKIQ
+168 
-180 DPYSVAVSKDGKR
+180 
-193 SYITDTS
+193 
-200 SVSPEGWVSDRHV
+200 
-213 YVDSTK
+213 
-219 ANTVYKISVKDF
+219 
-231 SSDTASGMTAGGK
+231 
-244 YSAFTEKGAK
+244 
-254 VNSAGELVSGIDYLK
+254 
-269 ELGVTTVQLAPFADF
+269 
-284 DGDSEYEIL
+284 
-293 NYNVPEASYA
+293 
-303 SNPSDSKTVIKECK
+303 
-317 EMIQALHSAGFSVV
+317 
-331 MEMPYTHASEE
+331 
-342 NPLEKSVPRFYYRL
+342 
-356 NTDGTRYTTNT
+356 
-367 GYDNELATER
+367 
-377 KMYRSYMV
+377 MYRSYMV

-441 NYTKEERQSKT
+441 NYTKEERQNKT
-452 SLYDEIIGSTGG
+452 SSYDEIIGSTGG

-555 LAGTKDD
+555 LTGTKDD

-677 SGYTFLSKTGDE
+677 SGYNFLSKTGDE

-782 NHTMDN
+782 NHTIDN
-788 TDCTKESICSVC
+788 SDCTKESICSVC

-830 GCTVTTTKTKHSGTD
+830 GCMVTTTKTKHSGTD

-912 ECNAEYGTLN
+912 DCNAEYGTLN
-922 PANHSGNQVWVQTE
+922 PANHSGNQ
-936 KAHQKKYDCCGA
+936 
-948 EVTNIEDH
+948 
-956 IWDNGHCT
+956 
-964 VCGYDCIHKGGEA
+964 
-977 TCTQKAVCDTC
+977 
-988 HSEYGEINADNH
+988 
-1000 TGTETWTQTA
+1000 
-1010 TIHEKRYDCCG
+1010 
-1021 KVTIEQENHKW
+1021 
-1032 KDGACET
+1032 
-1039 CGYVCVHSG
+1039 
-1048 GEATCTKGAVCET
+1048 
-1061 CGKEYTDKDMAN
+1061 
-1073 HSGKLVWVQTEK
+1073 VWVQTEK

-1128 QKAVCDTCHSEY
+1128 QKAVCDTCNSEY

-1214 TDKDMANHSGKLV
+1214 TDKDMANHSGKVV

-1293 SMHEGLQSVAAKAAT
+1293 SIHEGLKSVAAKAAT

-1325 YYIRQD
+1325 YYIKQD

-1348 TTSLA
+1348 TTSSD
-1353 DTCKDDNTETVK
+1353 DTGKGGKTETVK
-1365 EQAPDTG
+1365 EQTPDTG
-1372 DNKHVFVWLLMFVI
+1372 DNKRVFAWLLMFII
-1386 GGAAAGLTVKGKKPE
+1386 GGAAAGLTIKGKKTE

>member
-1 MTATLFF
+1 MKYLNLKKITAVALSIGMVFSSSA
-8 VTNIVVLYDTYN
+8 VTGFAADNSKKIATIPDNDINKAAEDIDNEYFYDGTYVDD
-20 REPQKWFCVIIQ
+20 W
-32 ISRISKSGVFKGGIP
+32 
-47 PSGLSPL
+47 
-54 ALYADYPFIIRS
+54 
-66 YAIYKRQGKAPDGH
+66 GH

-88 ATYTKESTEFLLW
+88 ATYTKQSTEFLLW

-115 GDDNDSNARDI
+115 GDDNDSNACNK
-126 GTYALE
+126 GAYTLE

-146 TLVSDWGGLYYDY
+146 TLLGDWGGLYYDY
-159 TITTTDVTH
+159 TITTTDITH

-200 SVSPEGWVSDRHV
+200 SVSPEGWDRDRHV

-342 NPLEKSVPRFYYRL
+342 NPLEKSVPWFYYRL
-356 NTDGTRYTTNT
+356 NTDRTRYTTNT

-377 KMYRSYMV
+377 KMYRNYMV

-409 VKYKGSSHVYK
+409 VKYKGYSRVYK

-441 NYTKEERQSKT
+441 NYTKEERQNKT

-574 DVSKEITIPVQGRAA
+574 DVSKEITIPVQERAA

-603 VSLGEVAGS
+603 VSLGEVSGS

-630 DDVAVTSSK
+630 DDMAVTSGK

-650 SDQKLRESITLQ
+650 SEQKLRESITLQ
-662 GTSGTNYAVPDIKIP
+662 GTSGTNYAVPNIKIP
-677 SGYTFLSKTGDE
+677 SGYAFLSKTGDE

-699 VTYYYNAINPDTVVN
+699 VTYYYNAINPDTVVD

-724 KAQFKVTSSDYTQVM
+724 KAQFKVTSLDYTQVM

-745 TPDADGIYTVSAA
+745 TSDVDGIYTVSAA

-773 IYLSVTVNA
+773 IYLSITVNA
-782 NHTMDN
+782 DHTMDN
-788 TDCTKESICSVC
+788 SDCTKESICSVC
-800 GKIFLAQA
+800 QKIFPAQT

-830 GCTVTTTKTKHSGTD
+830 GCTVTTTKIKHSGTD

-858 EIVTAAKS
+858 EIVTAAKA
-866 EHIYGEWKSNG
+866 EHTYGEWKSNG

-894 TESCVGGAATCK
+894 TESCVGGTATCK

-922 PANHSGNQVWVQTE
+922 PANHSGEQVWVQTE
-936 KAHQKKYDCCGA
+936 KTHQKKYDCCGA
-948 EVTNIEDH
+948 EVTNIVDH
-956 IWDNGHCT
+956 IWENGHCT
-964 VCGYDCIHKGGEA
+964 VCGYDCIHTGGKA
-977 TCTQKAVCDTC
+977 TCTQKAVCNIC

-1000 TGTETWTQTA
+1000 TGTEKWTQTA
-1010 TIHEKRYDCCG
+1010 TTHEKRYDCCG

-1073 HSGKLVWVQTEK
+1073 HSGKQVWVQTEK

-1097 VTNIEDH
+1097 VTNIADH
-1104 IWDNGHCT
+1104 IWENGHCT

-1120 KGGEATCT
+1120 KGGKATCT

-1325 YYIRQD
+1325 YYIKQD

>member
-1 MTATLFF
+1 MKYLNLKKITA
-8 VTNIVVLYDTYN
+8 VVLSIGMVFSSSAVTGFAADNSKKIATIPSSYINKVAEDIDNEYFYDGTYVDD
-20 REPQKWFCVIIQ
+20 W
-32 ISRISKSGVFKGGIP
+32 
-47 PSGLSPL
+47 
-54 ALYADYPFIIRS
+54 
-66 YAIYKRQGKAPDGH
+66 GH

-146 TLVSDWGGLYYDY
+146 TLIGDWGGLYYDY
-159 TITTTDVTH
+159 TITTTDITH
-168 IGSDRTTKYKIQ
+168 IG
-180 DPYSVAVSKDGKR
+180 
-193 SYITDTS
+193 
-200 SVSPEGWVSDRHV
+200 SDRHV

-342 NPLEKSVPRFYYRL
+342 NPLEKSVPWFYYRL

-441 NYTKEERQSKT
+441 NYTKEERQNKT
-452 SLYDEIIGSTGG
+452 SAYDEIIGSTGG

-502 VEGRTLADS
+502 VEGTTLADS

-630 DDVAVTSSK
+630 DDVAVTSGK

-650 SDQKLRESITLQ
+650 SEQKLRESITLQ
-662 GTSGTNYAVPDIKIP
+662 GTSGTNYAVPENIKIP

-699 VTYYYNAINPDTVVN
+699 VTYYYNAINPDIVVD

-758 DGTQTITLTD
+758 DGTQIITLTD

-782 NHTMDN
+782 NHTIDN
-788 TDCTKESICSVC
+788 SDCTKESICSVC

-922 PANHSGNQVWVQTE
+922 PANHSG
-936 KAHQKKYDCCGA
+936 
-948 EVTNIEDH
+948 
-956 IWDNGHCT
+956 
-964 VCGYDCIHKGGEA
+964 
-977 TCTQKAVCDTC
+977 
-988 HSEYGEINADNH
+988 
-1000 TGTETWTQTA
+1000 
-1010 TIHEKRYDCCG
+1010 
-1021 KVTIEQENHKW
+1021 EQ
-1032 KDGACET
+1032 
-1039 CGYVCVHSG
+1039 
-1048 GEATCTKGAVCET
+1048 
-1061 CGKEYTDKDMAN
+1061 
-1073 HSGKLVWVQTEK
+1073 VWVQTEK

-1097 VTNIEDH
+1097 VTNIADH
-1104 IWDNGHCT
+1104 IWENGHCT
-1112 VCGYDCIH
+1112 ICGYDCIH
-1120 KGGEATCT
+1120 TGGKATCT
-1128 QKAVCDTCHSEY
+1128 QKAVCNICHSEY

-1159 THEKKYDCC
+1159 THEKKYNCC

-1293 SMHEGLQSVAAKAAT
+1293 SMHEDLQSVAAKAAT

-1325 YYIRQD
+1325 YYIKQD

>member
-1 MTATLFF
+1 MKYLNLKKITA
-8 VTNIVVLYDTYN
+8 VVLSIGMVFSSSAVTGFAADNSKKIATIPSSYINKVAEDIDNKYFYDGTYVDD
-20 REPQKWFCVIIQ
+20 W
-32 ISRISKSGVFKGGIP
+32 
-47 PSGLSPL
+47 
-54 ALYADYPFIIRS
+54 
-66 YAIYKRQGKAPDGH
+66 GH

-441 NYTKEERQSKT
+441 NYTKEERQNKT
-452 SLYDEIIGSTGG
+452 SSYDEIIGSTGG

-1085 THQKKYDCCGAE
+1085 TH
-1097 VTNIEDH
+1097 
-1104 IWDNGHCT
+1104 
-1112 VCGYDCIH
+1112 
-1120 KGGEATCT
+1120 
-1128 QKAVCDTCHSEY
+1128 
-1140 GEINADN
+1140 
-1147 HTGTEKWTQTAT
+1147 
-1159 THEKKYDCC
+1159 
-1168 GKVTIAQENH
+1168 
-1178 NWKDGAC
+1178 
-1185 ETCGYV
+1185 
-1191 CVHSGGEATCTKGAV
+1191 
-1206 CETCGKEY
+1206 
-1214 TDKDMANHSGKLV
+1214 
-1227 WVQTEKTH
+1227 

-1259 TVCDYQC
+1259 TVCGYQC

>member
-1 MTATLFF
+1 MKYLNLKKITA
-8 VTNIVVLYDTYN
+8 VVLSIGMVFSSSAVTGFAADNSKKIATIPSSYINKVAEDIDNKYFYDGTYVDD
-20 REPQKWFCVIIQ
+20 W
-32 ISRISKSGVFKGGIP
+32 
-47 PSGLSPL
+47 
-54 ALYADYPFIIRS
+54 
-66 YAIYKRQGKAPDGH
+66 GH

-342 NPLEKSVPRFYYRL
+342 NPLEKSVPWFYYRL
-356 NTDGTRYTTNT
+356 NTDATRYTTNT
-367 GYDNELATER
+367 GYGNEFATER

-409 VKYKGSSHVYK
+409 AKYKGSSYVYK

-441 NYTKEERQSKT
+441 NYTKEERQNKT
-452 SLYDEIIGSTGG
+452 SSYDEIIGSTGG

-542 AKSQTIKNSEAYV
+542 AKSQTIKNPEAYV

-574 DVSKEITIPVQGRAA
+574 DVSKEITIPVQERAA

-603 VSLGEVAGS
+603 VSLGEVSGS

-630 DDVAVTSSK
+630 DDMAVTSGK

-650 SDQKLRESITLQ
+650 SEQKLRESITLQ
-662 GTSGTNYAVPDIKIP
+662 GTSGTNYAVPNIKIP

-699 VTYYYNAINPDTVVN
+699 VTYYYNAINPDTVVD

-745 TPDADGIYTVSAA
+745 TSDVDGIYTVSAA

-788 TDCTKESICSVC
+788 SDCTKESICSVC

-858 EIVTAAKS
+858 EIVTAAKA
-866 EHIYGEWKSNG
+866 EHTYGEWKSNG

-894 TESCVGGAATCK
+894 TESCVGGTATCK

-922 PANHSGNQVWVQTE
+922 PANHSGEQVWVQTE
-936 KAHQKKYDCCGA
+936 KTHQKKYDCCGA
-948 EVTNIEDH
+948 EVTNIADH
-956 IWDNGHCT
+956 IWENGHCT
-964 VCGYDCIHKGGEA
+964 VCGYDCIHKGGKA
-977 TCTQKAVCDTC
+977 TCTQKAVCNIC

-1000 TGTETWTQTA
+1000 TGTEKWTQTA
-1010 TIHEKRYDCCG
+1010 TTHEKRYDCCG

-1032 KDGACET
+1032 KDGVCET

-1048 GEATCTKGAVCET
+1048 GEATCTKGAVCEI

-1073 HSGKLVWVQTEK
+1073 HSGKQVWVQTEK

-1097 VTNIEDH
+1097 VTNIADH
-1104 IWDNGHCT
+1104 IWENGHCT

-1120 KGGEATCT
+1120 KGGKATCT
-1128 QKAVCDTCHSEY
+1128 QKAVCNICHSEY

-1325 YYIRQD
+1325 YYIKQD

-1348 TTSLA
+1348 TTSLT

>member
-1 MTATLFF
+1 
-8 VTNIVVLYDTYN
+8 
-20 REPQKWFCVIIQ
+20 
-32 ISRISKSGVFKGGIP
+32 
-47 PSGLSPL
+47 
-54 ALYADYPFIIRS
+54 
-66 YAIYKRQGKAPDGH
+66 
-80 TRKGRQLG
+80 
-88 ATYTKESTEFLLW
+88 
-101 APAATYVKVNIYAT
+101 
-115 GDDNDSNARDI
+115 
-126 GTYALE
+126 
-132 KMLVNGEWNGLWII
+132 
-146 TLVSDWGGLYYDY
+146 
-159 TITTTDVTH
+159 
-168 IGSDRTTKYKIQ
+168 
-180 DPYSVAVSKDGKR
+180 
-193 SYITDTS
+193 
-200 SVSPEGWVSDRHV
+200 
-213 YVDSTK
+213 
-219 ANTVYKISVKDF
+219 
-231 SSDTASGMTAGGK
+231 
-244 YSAFTEKGAK
+244 
-254 VNSAGELVSGIDYLK
+254 
-269 ELGVTTVQLAPFADF
+269 
-284 DGDSEYEIL
+284 
-293 NYNVPEASYA
+293 
-303 SNPSDSKTVIKECK
+303 
-317 EMIQALHSAGFSVV
+317 
-331 MEMPYTHASEE
+331 
-342 NPLEKSVPRFYYRL
+342 
-356 NTDGTRYTTNT
+356 
-367 GYDNELATER
+367 
-377 KMYRSYMV
+377 
-385 NSMKYWAEEYHVDGF
+385 
-400 SLDLIDCVN
+400 
-409 VKYKGSSHVYK
+409 
-420 WLDEIKTS
+420 
-428 LAKEDANLVIWGD
+428 
-441 NYTKEERQSKT
+441 
-452 SLYDEIIGSTGG
+452 
-464 TYGERNEK
+464 
-472 AVKIYKQKAAMKYAK
+472 MKYAK

-555 LAGTKDD
+555 LTGTKDD

-630 DDVAVTSSK
+630 DDVAVTSGK

-677 SGYTFLSKTGDE
+677 SGYNFLSKTGDE

-699 VTYYYNAINPDTVVN
+699 VTYYYNAINPNTVVD

-745 TPDADGIYTVSAA
+745 TPDVDGIYTVSAA

-788 TDCTKESICSVC
+788 SDCTKESICSVC

-858 EIVTAAKS
+858 EIVTAAKA

-894 TESCVGGAATCK
+894 TESCVGGTATCK

-912 ECNAEYGTLN
+912 DCNAEYGTLN
-922 PANHSGNQVWVQTE
+922 PANHSGNQ
-936 KAHQKKYDCCGA
+936 
-948 EVTNIEDH
+948 
-956 IWDNGHCT
+956 
-964 VCGYDCIHKGGEA
+964 
-977 TCTQKAVCDTC
+977 
-988 HSEYGEINADNH
+988 
-1000 TGTETWTQTA
+1000 
-1010 TIHEKRYDCCG
+1010 
-1021 KVTIEQENHKW
+1021 
-1032 KDGACET
+1032 
-1039 CGYVCVHSG
+1039 
-1048 GEATCTKGAVCET
+1048 
-1061 CGKEYTDKDMAN
+1061 
-1073 HSGKLVWVQTEK
+1073 VWVQTEK

-1120 KGGEATCT
+1120 KGGKATCT
-1128 QKAVCDTCHSEY
+1128 QKAVCDTCHSKY

-1178 NWKDGAC
+1178 KWKDGAC
-1185 ETCGYV
+1185 EICGYV

-1206 CETCGKEY
+1206 CKTCGREY
-1214 TDKDMANHSGKLV
+1214 TDKDMANHSGKVV

-1245 VSTSEAHGWKNGVC
+1245 VSSSEAHGWKNGVC

-1293 SMHEGLQSVAAKAAT
+1293 SIHEGLKSVAAKAAT

-1325 YYIRQD
+1325 YYIKQD

-1348 TTSLA
+1348 TTSSD
-1353 DTCKDDNTETVK
+1353 DTGKGGKTETVK
-1365 EQAPDTG
+1365 EQTPDTG
-1372 DNKHVFVWLLMFVI
+1372 DNKRVFAWLLMFII
-1386 GGAAAGLTVKGKKPE
+1386 GGAAAGLTIKGKKTE

>member
-1 MTATLFF
+1 MKYLNLKKITA
-8 VTNIVVLYDTYN
+8 VVLSIGMVFSSSAVTGFAADNSKKIATIPNSYINKVAEDIDNKYFYDGTYVDD
-20 REPQKWFCVIIQ
+20 W
-32 ISRISKSGVFKGGIP
+32 
-47 PSGLSPL
+47 
-54 ALYADYPFIIRS
+54 
-66 YAIYKRQGKAPDGH
+66 GH

-101 APAATYVKVNIYAT
+101 APAATYVTVNIYAT

-441 NYTKEERQSKT
+441 NYTKEERQNKT
-452 SLYDEIIGSTGG
+452 SSYDEIIGSTGG

-555 LAGTKDD
+555 LTGTKDD

-677 SGYTFLSKTGDE
+677 SGYNFLSKTGDE

-782 NHTMDN
+782 NHTIDN
-788 TDCTKESICSVC
+788 SDCTKESICSVC

-830 GCTVTTTKTKHSGTD
+830 GCMVTTTKTKHSGTD

-866 EHIYGEWKSNG
+866 EHIYDEWKSNG

-912 ECNAEYGTLN
+912 DCNAEYGTLN
-922 PANHSGNQVWVQTE
+922 PANHSGNQ
-936 KAHQKKYDCCGA
+936 
-948 EVTNIEDH
+948 
-956 IWDNGHCT
+956 
-964 VCGYDCIHKGGEA
+964 
-977 TCTQKAVCDTC
+977 
-988 HSEYGEINADNH
+988 
-1000 TGTETWTQTA
+1000 
-1010 TIHEKRYDCCG
+1010 
-1021 KVTIEQENHKW
+1021 
-1032 KDGACET
+1032 
-1039 CGYVCVHSG
+1039 
-1048 GEATCTKGAVCET
+1048 
-1061 CGKEYTDKDMAN
+1061 
-1073 HSGKLVWVQTEK
+1073 VWVQTEK

-1128 QKAVCDTCHSEY
+1128 QKAVCDTCNSEY

-1191 CVHSGGEATCTKGAV
+1191 CVHSGGEAICTKGAV

-1214 TDKDMANHSGKLV
+1214 TDKDMANHSGKVV

-1293 SMHEGLQSVAAKAAT
+1293 SIHEGLKSVAAKAAT

-1325 YYIRQD
+1325 YYIKQD

-1348 TTSLA
+1348 TTSSD
-1353 DTCKDDNTETVK
+1353 DTGKGGKTETVK
-1365 EQAPDTG
+1365 EQTPDTG
-1372 DNKHVFVWLLMFVI
+1372 DNKRVFAWLLMFII
-1386 GGAAAGLTVKGKKPE
+1386 GGAAAGLTIKGKKTE

>member
-1 MTATLFF
+1 
-8 VTNIVVLYDTYN
+8 
-20 REPQKWFCVIIQ
+20 
-32 ISRISKSGVFKGGIP
+32 
-47 PSGLSPL
+47 
-54 ALYADYPFIIRS
+54 
-66 YAIYKRQGKAPDGH
+66 
-80 TRKGRQLG
+80 
-88 ATYTKESTEFLLW
+88 
-101 APAATYVKVNIYAT
+101 
-115 GDDNDSNARDI
+115 
-126 GTYALE
+126 
-132 KMLVNGEWNGLWII
+132 
-146 TLVSDWGGLYYDY
+146 
-159 TITTTDVTH
+159 
-168 IGSDRTTKYKIQ
+168 
-180 DPYSVAVSKDGKR
+180 
-193 SYITDTS
+193 
-200 SVSPEGWVSDRHV
+200 
-213 YVDSTK
+213 
-219 ANTVYKISVKDF
+219 
-231 SSDTASGMTAGGK
+231 
-244 YSAFTEKGAK
+244 
-254 VNSAGELVSGIDYLK
+254 
-269 ELGVTTVQLAPFADF
+269 
-284 DGDSEYEIL
+284 
-293 NYNVPEASYA
+293 
-303 SNPSDSKTVIKECK
+303 
-317 EMIQALHSAGFSVV
+317 
-331 MEMPYTHASEE
+331 
-342 NPLEKSVPRFYYRL
+342 
-356 NTDGTRYTTNT
+356 
-367 GYDNELATER
+367 
-377 KMYRSYMV
+377 
-385 NSMKYWAEEYHVDGF
+385 
-400 SLDLIDCVN
+400 
-409 VKYKGSSHVYK
+409 
-420 WLDEIKTS
+420 
-428 LAKEDANLVIWGD
+428 
-441 NYTKEERQSKT
+441 
-452 SLYDEIIGSTGG
+452 
-464 TYGERNEK
+464 
-472 AVKIYKQKAAMKYAK
+472 MKYAK

-502 VEGRTLADS
+502 VEGTTLADS

-603 VSLGEVAGS
+603 VSLGEVSGS

-630 DDVAVTSSK
+630 DDVAVTSGK

-650 SDQKLRESITLQ
+650 SEQKLRESITLQ
-662 GTSGTNYAVPDIKIP
+662 GTSGTNYAVPNIKIP
-677 SGYTFLSKTGDE
+677 SGYAFLSKTGDE

-699 VTYYYNAINPDTVVN
+699 VTYYYNAINPDTVVD

-739 AGNKTL
+739 AVNKML
-745 TPDADGIYTVSAA
+745 TPDVDGIYTVSAA

-773 IYLSVTVNA
+773 IYLSITVNA
-782 NHTMDN
+782 DHTMDN
-788 TDCTKESICSVC
+788 SDCTKESICSVC
-800 GKIFLAQA
+800 HKIFPAQT

-845 DGDCTTPVICECG
+845 AGDCTTPVICECG
-858 EIVTAAKS
+858 EIVTAAKA
-866 EHIYGEWKSNG
+866 EHSYGEWKSNG

-912 ECNAEYGTLN
+912 DCNAEYGTLN
-922 PANHSGNQVWVQTE
+922 PANHSGEQVWVQTE
-936 KAHQKKYDCCGA
+936 KTHQKKYDCCGA
-948 EVTNIEDH
+948 EVTNIAGH
-956 IWDNGHCT
+956 IWENGHCT
-964 VCGYDCIHKGGEA
+964 VCGYDCIHKGGKA
-977 TCTQKAVCDTC
+977 TCTQKAVCNIC

-1000 TGTETWTQTA
+1000 SGVEKWIQTA
-1010 TIHEKRYDCCG
+1010 TTHEKRYDCCG

-1073 HSGKLVWVQTEK
+1073 HSGKQVWVQTEK

-1097 VTNIEDH
+1097 VTNIAGH
-1104 IWDNGHCT
+1104 IWENGHCT

-1120 KGGEATCT
+1120 KGGKATCT
-1128 QKAVCDTCHSEY
+1128 QKAVCNICHSEY

-1185 ETCGYV
+1185 ETCSYV

-1325 YYIRQD
+1325 YYIKQD

>member
-1 MTATLFF
+1 MKYLNLKKITA
-8 VTNIVVLYDTYN
+8 VVLSIGMVFSSSAVTGFAADNSKKIPTIPNSYINKVADDIDDKYFYDGTYVDD
-20 REPQKWFCVIIQ
+20 W
-32 ISRISKSGVFKGGIP
+32 
-47 PSGLSPL
+47 
-54 ALYADYPFIIRS
+54 
-66 YAIYKRQGKAPDGH
+66 GH

-88 ATYTKESTEFLLW
+88 ATYTKQSTEFLLW

-126 GTYALE
+126 GSYPLE

-200 SVSPEGWVSDRHV
+200 SVSPEGWDRDRHV

-441 NYTKEERQSKT
+441 NYTKEERQNKT
-452 SLYDEIIGSTGG
+452 SSYDEIIGSTGG

-502 VEGRTLADS
+502 VEGTTLADS

-521 YADVVSYYRGLMEI
+521 YADVVSYYRGLMDI

-542 AKSQTIKNSEAYV
+542 AKRQTIKNSEAYV
-555 LAGTKDD
+555 LAGTKDG

-677 SGYTFLSKTGDE
+677 SGYNFLSKTGDE

-773 IYLSVTVNA
+773 IYLSITVNA

-788 TDCTKESICSVC
+788 SDCTKESICSVC

-912 ECNAEYGTLN
+912 DCNAEYGTLN
-922 PANHSGNQVWVQTE
+922 LTNHSGNQ
-936 KAHQKKYDCCGA
+936 
-948 EVTNIEDH
+948 
-956 IWDNGHCT
+956 
-964 VCGYDCIHKGGEA
+964 
-977 TCTQKAVCDTC
+977 
-988 HSEYGEINADNH
+988 
-1000 TGTETWTQTA
+1000 
-1010 TIHEKRYDCCG
+1010 
-1021 KVTIEQENHKW
+1021 
-1032 KDGACET
+1032 
-1039 CGYVCVHSG
+1039 
-1048 GEATCTKGAVCET
+1048 
-1061 CGKEYTDKDMAN
+1061 
-1073 HSGKLVWVQTEK
+1073 
-1085 THQKKYDCCGAE
+1085 
-1097 VTNIEDH
+1097 
-1104 IWDNGHCT
+1104 
-1112 VCGYDCIH
+1112 
-1120 KGGEATCT
+1120 
-1128 QKAVCDTCHSEY
+1128 
-1140 GEINADN
+1140 
-1147 HTGTEKWTQTAT
+1147 
-1159 THEKKYDCC
+1159 
-1168 GKVTIAQENH
+1168 
-1178 NWKDGAC
+1178 
-1185 ETCGYV
+1185 
-1191 CVHSGGEATCTKGAV
+1191 
-1206 CETCGKEY
+1206 
-1214 TDKDMANHSGKLV
+1214 V

-1293 SMHEGLQSVAAKAAT
+1293 SIHEGLKSVAAKAAT

-1325 YYIRQD
+1325 YYIKQD

-1348 TTSLA
+1348 TTSSD
-1353 DTCKDDNTETVK
+1353 DTGKGGKTENVK
-1365 EQAPDTG
+1365 EQTPDTG
-1372 DNKHVFVWLLMFVI
+1372 DNKRVFAWLLMFII
-1386 GGAAAGLTVKGKKPE
+1386 GGAAAGLTIKGKKTE

>member
-1 MTATLFF
+1 MKYLNLKKITAVALSIGMVFSSSAVTGFAADNSKKIPTLPNSYINKVAEDIDNEYF
-8 VTNIVVLYDTYN
+8 YDGTYVDD
-20 REPQKWFCVIIQ
+20 W
-32 ISRISKSGVFKGGIP
+32 
-47 PSGLSPL
+47 
-54 ALYADYPFIIRS
+54 
-66 YAIYKRQGKAPDGH
+66 GH

-88 ATYTKESTEFLLW
+88 ATYTKQSTEFLLW

-115 GDDNDSNARDI
+115 GDDNDSNACNK
-126 GTYALE
+126 GAYTLE

-146 TLVSDWGGLYYDY
+146 TLLGDWGGLYYDY
-159 TITTTDVTH
+159 TITTTDITH

-200 SVSPEGWVSDRHV
+200 SVSPEGWDRDRHV

-342 NPLEKSVPRFYYRL
+342 NPLEKSVPWFYYRL
-356 NTDGTRYTTNT
+356 NTNGTRYTTNT

-377 KMYRSYMV
+377 KMYRNYMV
-385 NSMKYWAEEYHVDGF
+385 NSMRYWAEEYHIDGF

-441 NYTKEERQSKT
+441 NYTKEERQNKT
-452 SLYDEIIGSTGG
+452 SSYDEIIGSTGG

-542 AKSQTIKNSEAYV
+542 AKSQTIKNPEAYV

-574 DVSKEITIPVQGRAA
+574 DVSKEITIPVQERAA

-603 VSLGEVAGS
+603 VSLGEVSGS

-630 DDVAVTSSK
+630 DDMAVTSGK

-650 SDQKLRESITLQ
+650 SEQKLRESITLQ
-662 GTSGTNYAVPDIKIP
+662 GTSGTNYAVPNIKIP
-677 SGYTFLSKTGDE
+677 SGYAFLSKTGDE

-699 VTYYYNAINPDTVVN
+699 VTYYYNAINPDTVVD

-745 TPDADGIYTVSAA
+745 TSDVDGIYTVSAA

-788 TDCTKESICSVC
+788 SDCTKESICSVC

-858 EIVTAAKS
+858 EIVTAAKA
-866 EHIYGEWKSNG
+866 EHTYGEWKSNG

-894 TESCVGGAATCK
+894 TESCVGGTATCK

-922 PANHSGNQVWVQTE
+922 PANHSGEQVWVQTE
-936 KAHQKKYDCCGA
+936 KTHQKKYDCCGA
-948 EVTNIEDH
+948 EVTNIADH
-956 IWDNGHCT
+956 IWENGHCT
-964 VCGYDCIHKGGEA
+964 VCGYDCIHKGGKA
-977 TCTQKAVCDTC
+977 TCTQKAVCNIC

-1000 TGTETWTQTA
+1000 TGTEKWTQTA
-1010 TIHEKRYDCCG
+1010 TTHEKRYDCCG

-1032 KDGACET
+1032 KDGVCET

-1048 GEATCTKGAVCET
+1048 GEATCTKGAVCEI

-1097 VTNIEDH
+1097 VTNIADH
-1104 IWDNGHCT
+1104 IWENGHCT

-1120 KGGEATCT
+1120 KGGKATCT
-1128 QKAVCDTCHSEY
+1128 QKAVCNICHSEY

-1159 THEKKYDCC
+1159 THEKRYDCC
-1168 GKVTIAQENH
+1168 GKVTIEQENH
-1178 NWKDGAC
+1178 KWKDGVC

-1206 CETCGKEY
+1206 CEICGKEY

-1325 YYIRQD
+1325 YYIKQD

-1348 TTSLA
+1348 TTSLT

>member
-1 MTATLFF
+1 
-8 VTNIVVLYDTYN
+8 
-20 REPQKWFCVIIQ
+20 
-32 ISRISKSGVFKGGIP
+32 
-47 PSGLSPL
+47 
-54 ALYADYPFIIRS
+54 
-66 YAIYKRQGKAPDGH
+66 
-80 TRKGRQLG
+80 
-88 ATYTKESTEFLLW
+88 
-101 APAATYVKVNIYAT
+101 
-115 GDDNDSNARDI
+115 
-126 GTYALE
+126 
-132 KMLVNGEWNGLWII
+132 
-146 TLVSDWGGLYYDY
+146 
-159 TITTTDVTH
+159 
-168 IGSDRTTKYKIQ
+168 
-180 DPYSVAVSKDGKR
+180 
-193 SYITDTS
+193 
-200 SVSPEGWVSDRHV
+200 
-213 YVDSTK
+213 
-219 ANTVYKISVKDF
+219 
-231 SSDTASGMTAGGK
+231 
-244 YSAFTEKGAK
+244 
-254 VNSAGELVSGIDYLK
+254 
-269 ELGVTTVQLAPFADF
+269 
-284 DGDSEYEIL
+284 
-293 NYNVPEASYA
+293 
-303 SNPSDSKTVIKECK
+303 
-317 EMIQALHSAGFSVV
+317 
-331 MEMPYTHASEE
+331 
-342 NPLEKSVPRFYYRL
+342 
-356 NTDGTRYTTNT
+356 
-367 GYDNELATER
+367 
-377 KMYRSYMV
+377 
-385 NSMKYWAEEYHVDGF
+385 
-400 SLDLIDCVN
+400 
-409 VKYKGSSHVYK
+409 
-420 WLDEIKTS
+420 
-428 LAKEDANLVIWGD
+428 
-441 NYTKEERQSKT
+441 
-452 SLYDEIIGSTGG
+452 
-464 TYGERNEK
+464 
-472 AVKIYKQKAAMKYAK
+472 
-487 PGTLFMDGGEEMCNS
+487 
-502 VEGRTLADS
+502 
-511 SYVEWKDSAE
+511 
-521 YADVVSYYRGLMEI
+521 
-535 RKAFSPL
+535 
-542 AKSQTIKNSEAYV
+542 
-555 LAGTKDD
+555 
-562 EWNTMAVLNNES
+562 
-574 DVSKEITIPVQGRAA
+574 
-589 TDWVV
+589 
-594 IANGESAGV
+594 
-603 VSLGEVAGS
+603 
-612 VITVPAYTTM
+612 M

-630 DDVAVTSSK
+630 DDVAVTSGK

-650 SDQKLRESITLQ
+650 SEQKLRESITLQ
-662 GTSGTNYAVPDIKIP
+662 GTSGTNYAIPENIKIP

-699 VTYYYNAINPDTVVN
+699 VTYYYNAINPDTVVD

-788 TDCTKESICSVC
+788 SDCTKESICSVC
-800 GKIFLAQA
+800 RKIFLAQA

-858 EIVTAAKS
+858 EIVTAAKA

-894 TESCVGGAATCK
+894 TESCVGGTATCK

-912 ECNAEYGTLN
+912 DCNAEYGTLN
-922 PANHSGNQVWVQTE
+922 PANHSGNQ
-936 KAHQKKYDCCGA
+936 
-948 EVTNIEDH
+948 
-956 IWDNGHCT
+956 
-964 VCGYDCIHKGGEA
+964 
-977 TCTQKAVCDTC
+977 
-988 HSEYGEINADNH
+988 
-1000 TGTETWTQTA
+1000 
-1010 TIHEKRYDCCG
+1010 
-1021 KVTIEQENHKW
+1021 
-1032 KDGACET
+1032 
-1039 CGYVCVHSG
+1039 
-1048 GEATCTKGAVCET
+1048 
-1061 CGKEYTDKDMAN
+1061 
-1073 HSGKLVWVQTEK
+1073 VWVQTEK

-1214 TDKDMANHSGKLV
+1214 TDKDMANHSGKVV

-1293 SMHEGLQSVAAKAAT
+1293 SIHEGLKSVAAKAAT

-1325 YYIRQD
+1325 YYIKQD

-1348 TTSLA
+1348 TTSSD
-1353 DTCKDDNTETVK
+1353 DTGKDGKAETIK
-1365 EQAPDTG
+1365 EQTPDTG
-1372 DNKHVFVWLLMFVI
+1372 DNKRVFAWLLMFII
-1386 GGAAAGLTVKGKKPE
+1386 GGAAAGLTIKGKKTE